1 LSRLFASRLIGGYL
15 RNHRDLPWRRTQDP
29 YRIWVSEIMLQQTRA
44 QTVVRYFERFV
55 ARFPTVES
63 LARAS
68 ESEVLA
74 CWSGLGYYSRARN
87 MLAASRQIVVAGGF
101 PRDYDGIRAL
111 PGIGPYT
118 AASIASI
125 AFDLPHG
132 VLDGNV
138 MRVIARLRDDP
149 ADIAS
154 ARTRSRF
161 QAIVQQL
168 LDRRRPG
175 LFNQAMMELG
185 ATVCLPR
192 HPACGSCPV
201 ARHCQARERGTAG
214 QLPVKLKRTT
224 PSRIEQEVALVRRN
238 GRVLM
243 WQRGP
248 DSARMAG
255 FWELPQPEQV
265 PGLERHEMVGAFRHT
280 ITHHVYEIAVISG
293 KVRKKAAGLQWIRLS
308 EIPDLPVSTIARKAL
323 EFAVR

>member
-1 LSRLFASRLIGGYL
+1 LSRSFASRLIAWYL
-15 RNHRDLPWRRTQDP
+15 RDHRDLPWRRTQDP

-44 QTVVRYFERFV
+44 QTVVPYFERFL

-63 LARAS
+63 LASAS

-125 AFDLPHG
+125 AFGLPHG

-161 QAIVQQL
+161 QATVQQL

-192 HPACGSCPV
+192 TPACGSCPV
-201 ARHCQARERGTAG
+201 ARDCDARERGTAG
-214 QLPVKLKRTT
+214 QLPVKLKKPA
-224 PSRIEQEVALVRRN
+224 PSRIEQEVALIRRN

-293 KVRKKAAGLQWIRLS
+293 KVRKKASGLRWIRLS
-308 EIPDLPVSTIARKAL
+308 DLPGLPVSTIARKAL
-323 EFAVR
+323 QFVVL